1 VIAAAR
7 QYLTPDKLMR
17 TAYQEG
23 KSMAV
28 YVAEIGGKAVFAF
41 GAEDEFAAKRFVEGE
56 WLGSDLMVYESQDG
70 TLPWNGKTKI
80 TVREAQDAERMEW
93 RKSRDE
99 APAGEEDGEDGSDA
113 NGLLVYLMPIH
124 DLIDDD

>member
-1 VIAAAR
+1 
-7 QYLTPDKLMR
+7 
-17 TAYQEG
+17 
-23 KSMAV
+23 MAV

-41 GAEDEFAAKRFVEGE
+41 GAEDEVAAKRFVEGK

-70 TLPWNGKTKI
+70 TLPWDGKAKI
-80 TVREAQDAERMEW
+80 TVREAQDAERAEW

-99 APAGEEDGEDGSDA
+99 APAGEEEEDGSDA

-124 DLIDDD
+124 DLIDDN